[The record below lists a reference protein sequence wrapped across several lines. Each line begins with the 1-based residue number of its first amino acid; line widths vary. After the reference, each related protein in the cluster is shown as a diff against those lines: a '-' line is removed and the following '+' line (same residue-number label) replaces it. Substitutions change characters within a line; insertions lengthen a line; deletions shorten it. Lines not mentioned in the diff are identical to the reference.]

1 LIIKLYTISEISE
14 DQGIYSILESKL
26 TNFTVEFIAYLPK
39 LIAGILILWLGF
51 KLVKKLMKIYDDKFA
66 VKKLS
71 KEIRPFFGNMLD
83 FALKLIVIFSA
94 ISIIGFQTS
103 SFAVLLGAVG
113 FAVGMSLQGSLGNL
127 ASGIMILIFKPY
139 RVDDVVI
146 IHGIEGTVEQIDI
159 FNTIVISYDNKKVII
174 PNGKAISDIIINV
187 TEKKH
192 LRVDMFINLPYTEN
206 FEHVQQII
214 RDAFLRTENVLNTPE
229 PFVRIED
236 FDSHGMKIVIF
247 PYCKPEH
254 YWEVYYTSKASV
266 KKALGENGIK
276 MAYVEGVAFGE
287 ISS

>member
-1 LIIKLYTISEISE
+1 MANTSDEQ
-14 DQGIYSILESKL
+14 DIYSILNSKL
-26 TNFTVEFIAYLPK
+26 TNFTAEFIAYLPK
-39 LIAGILILWLGF
+39 LIAGVLILWLGL

-71 KEIRPFFGNMLD
+71 EEIRPFFGNMLD

-94 ISIIGFQTS
+94 ISVIGIQTS

-139 RVDDVVI
+139 KINDIVK
-146 IHGIEGTVEQIDI
+146 IHGVEGTVEQIDI

-174 PNGKAISDIIINV
+174 PNGKAISDIITNV
-187 TEKKH
+187 TEKEF

-214 RDAFLRTENVLNTPE
+214 MDAFLKTENVLQTPE
-229 PFVRIED
+229 PFIGIED
-236 FDSHGMKIVIF
+236 FDSHGMKIAIF
-247 PYCKPEH
+247 PHCKPEH
-254 YWEVYYTSKASV
+254 YWEVYYSSKASV
-266 KKALGENGIK
+266 KRALGENKIK
-276 MAYVEGVAFGE
+276 MAYVEGVTFGE
-287 ISS
+287 IGS

>member
-1 LIIKLYTISEISE
+1 
-14 DQGIYSILESKL
+14 
-26 TNFTVEFIAYLPK
+26 
-39 LIAGILILWLGF
+39 
-51 KLVKKLMKIYDDKFA
+51 
-66 VKKLS
+66 
-71 KEIRPFFGNMLD
+71 
-83 FALKLIVIFSA
+83 
-94 ISIIGFQTS
+94 
-103 SFAVLLGAVG
+103 
-113 FAVGMSLQGSLGNL
+113 
-127 ASGIMILIFKPY
+127 
-139 RVDDVVI
+139 
-146 IHGIEGTVEQIDI
+146 
-159 FNTIVISYDNKKVII
+159 
-174 PNGKAISDIIINV
+174 
-187 TEKKH
+187 
-192 LRVDMFINLPYTEN
+192 MFINLPYTEN